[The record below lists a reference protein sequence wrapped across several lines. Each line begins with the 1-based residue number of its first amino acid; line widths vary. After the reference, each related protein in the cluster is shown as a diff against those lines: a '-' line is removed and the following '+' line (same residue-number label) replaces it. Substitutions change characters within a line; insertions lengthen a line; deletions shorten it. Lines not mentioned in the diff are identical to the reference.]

1 MLQTEEK
8 IIEKTEKRFKTTLMR
23 IRKGRRGGII
33 VYIQHFFLSMYNR
46 SALLDFVDLL
56 RDDFDSEMDTRI
68 NLMKMIVRNMTAIR
82 RVGRK
87 TAIIQWNESFQF
99 FRSSLAHELVYFTP
113 YSVCRRS
120 EGGFNGSNRFSRHT
134 VCFLTRLRKILCFDV
149 Y

>member
-8 IIEKTEKRFKTTLMR
+8 IIEKTEKRFKATLMR

-33 VYIQHFFLSMYNR
+33 VYIQHFFSSMYNR

-56 RDDFDSEMDTRI
+56 RNDFDSEMDTRI

-87 TAIIQWNESFQF
+87 TAII
-99 FRSSLAHELVYFTP
+99 
-113 YSVCRRS
+113 
-120 EGGFNGSNRFSRHT
+120 
-134 VCFLTRLRKILCFDV
+134 
-149 Y
+149 